1 MSVRTVAILSPG
13 DMGHAVGRALGEHG
27 LDAIACLRGRSE
39 RTSGLARAGNIR
51 NVADLG
57 QLVSEADLVLSIIPS
72 ASPARWPRP
81 SGPPAPTPFSP
92 TATPCRPRRP
102 DRSPASSTMPAG
114 GLWTHRSS
122 AALRDGARPPDFT
135 SPGSTPRSWPSLT
148 ARGSTFGRWAAPSA
162 APRR

>member
-72 ASPARWPRP
+72 VSPETTRSIAGIIDDAGGRFVDASIIG
-81 SGPPAPTPFSP
+81 GPP
-92 TATPCRPRRP
+92 
-102 DRSPASSTMPAG
+102 G
-114 GLWTHRSS
+114 
-122 AALRDGARPPDFT
+122 
-135 SPGSTPRSWPSLT
+135 
-148 ARGSTFGRWAAPSA
+148 RGA
-162 APRR
+162 APRFYVSGEHASVLGSVSV